1 MAQPKVQAPFIP
13 GQKEAVDLMNDN
25 EERRSGD
32 GDAKKEEDEK
42 LYGDYYT
49 PKQTEVVGKGSNEQT
64 DLYSPESAATLVVNH
79 EQRAPKPSSGDGQS
93 DEQSGAEEERGTVMS
108 TGAGIVK
115 AGKGMATEMG
125 DRAMSTGSGVVE
137 AGKGVAT
144 EVGDTVMG
152 IRARVMERLAGLHLP
167 TETLDAIRRTFE
179 TGVKGTRDA
188 VQRTRQS
195 LADILPSSLSSD
207 SNSAGQ
213 VVEDVEKDMLG
224 NFEGSGEDRSQVLEG
239 PKGGLKDTKDT
250 DETRPTFMRAKL

>member
-13 GQKEAVDLMNDN
+13 GQKEAVDLMNDTTT
-25 EERRSGD
+25 
-32 GDAKKEEDEK
+32 DAKQEKEEEKK

-49 PKQTEVVGKGSNEQT
+49 PKQTEVVAKGSNEQT
-64 DLYSPESAATLVVNH
+64 HLYSPSSAATLVVNH
-79 EQRAPKPSSGDGQS
+79 HEQRASKPSRGAES
-93 DEQSGAEEERGTVMS
+93 DEQSGEEEEKGTVMS

-115 AGKGMATEMG
+115 AGKDMATEMG

-224 NFEGSGEDRSQVLEG
+224 NFEGSGEDRSQVSEG
-239 PKGGLKDTKDT
+239 PKDTTDT
-250 DETRPTFMRAKL
+250 DSMPTFMRAKL